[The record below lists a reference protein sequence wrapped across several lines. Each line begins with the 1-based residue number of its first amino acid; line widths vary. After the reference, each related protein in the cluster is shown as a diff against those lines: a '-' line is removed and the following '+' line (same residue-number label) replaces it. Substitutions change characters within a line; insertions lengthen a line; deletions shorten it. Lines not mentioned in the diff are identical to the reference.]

1 MVYDNLVRPAFRAG
15 KSKANQLSSSS
26 STTTGGSS
34 FGSGT
39 STNYPTTGTANPST
53 GFNPA
58 GTTTAAGSA
67 DPSVGYS
74 SSTNPFVA
82 TSATG
87 ETAGLTARPVGGNQ
101 VPQAAGASVTDSL

>member
-15 KSKANQLSSSS
+15 KSRANQFS
-26 STTTGGSS
+26 STGSTTS

-39 STNYPTTGTANPST
+39 TTNTGYPSTATVNPST

-58 GTTTAAGSA
+58 GTTAYPGGGNDNPA
-67 DPSVGYS
+67 VGYS

-82 TSATG
+82 TSAEG
-87 ETAGLTARPVGGNQ
+87 AGLTARNVAGVQ
-101 VPQAAGASVTDSL
+101 VPQGAGGPVTDSL